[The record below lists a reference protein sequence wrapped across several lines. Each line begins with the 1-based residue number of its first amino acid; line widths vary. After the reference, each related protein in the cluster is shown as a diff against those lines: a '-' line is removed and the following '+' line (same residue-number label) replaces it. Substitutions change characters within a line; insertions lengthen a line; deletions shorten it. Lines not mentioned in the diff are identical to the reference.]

1 MAGVSYTLLVD
12 GRPAPAELAEAVEE
26 VEVETHLALADI
38 LRLRLGIGLIDGGSG
53 WSLIDEGSFARLSS
67 VRLVA
72 TIDGAPT
79 AIFDGHV
86 AETTV
91 ELSDDP
97 AHASLEVVALDPTAL
112 MNLEER
118 VREWPNLTDSAI
130 ATVVFGEHG
139 MVPVVDETRP
149 ARTQLDT
156 TVIQRDTDIRFLR
169 HLAARNGFDV
179 YAAPTSGPGVV
190 EGHFHSPKLASKPA
204 GVLSVALGEATNVAA
219 FSARHEML
227 RPTTAAGADVDAGG
241 VDEQT
246 GEARSP
252 AQPALGRR
260 ALLNGD
266 RPRHTLL
273 RAGGLSTAPELET
286 LAQATVDRSTWA
298 VVAEGEVETAVYA
311 GVLIPGQTVL
321 VRGAGT
327 TLSGTYLVERVGH
340 HIAGQ
345 RYSQRFTLRRNA
357 LEATGAEPFALDAGL
372 PN

>member
-1 MAGVSYTLLVD
+1 MAGVSYTLHVD
-12 GRPAPAELAEAVEE
+12 GRPASAELADAVEE
-26 VEVETHLALADI
+26 IEVEAHLALADI
-38 LRLRLGIGLIDGGSG
+38 LRLQLSIGLIDGGAG
-53 WSLIDEGSFARLSS
+53 WSLVDEGTFGRLTR
-67 VRLVA
+67 VGLVA
-72 TIDGAPT
+72 TVDGAPT
-79 AIFDGHV
+79 TIFDGHV

-97 AHASLEVVALDPTAL
+97 ASARLTVVALDATAL

-118 VREWPNLTDSAI
+118 VREWPNMTDSAI
-130 ATVVFGEHG
+130 ATAVFGEHG
-139 MVPVVDETRP
+139 LVPVVDATRP
-149 ARTQLDT
+149 ARTQFET

-179 YAAPTSGPGVV
+179 YVAPAAVPGAV
-190 EGHFHSPKLASKPA
+190 EGHFHQPRLASKPA

-227 RPTTAAGADVDAGG
+227 RPTTAAGADLGAGA

-246 GEARSP
+246 GEARSHE
-252 AQPALGRR
+252 QPTLGRR

-273 RAGGLSTAPELET
+273 RSGGLSTASELET

-298 VVAEGEVETAVYA
+298 VAVDGEVETAVYA
-311 GVLIPGQTVL
+311 GVLAPGQTVL
-321 VRGAGT
+321 VRGAGV

-345 RYSQRFTLRRNA
+345 RYGQQFTLRRNA